1 MEMTTH
7 PITHMPMSG
16 SSYDDWNLDK
26 TRRMNLWDSKRFPKN
41 QCPHCNGSGWI
52 WKDWG
57 ESEWIPCSCQSRIQ
71 TRKHTEN
78 AGLSKS
84 LAKFNLND
92 FRADQAWQTALL
104 KCTCDYARHPK
115 GFLFIC
121 GQPGAGKTHLAA
133 GAFNYILK
141 GGARGKGRSWP
152 DLMAE
157 LKAAQNTPDYV
168 RLMDELKG
176 CQILY
181 LDDFLHAVKKQP
193 TTGDLKLAF
202 EIINARYD
210 NDRNPTIITSNL
222 TPSEIAKFDSSL
234 SGRIVEAAG
243 AHMLIIAPDPD
254 RDYRTRKG
262 VEV

>member
-7 PITHMPMSG
+7 PITHMPTSEL
-16 SSYDDWNLDK
+16 SCEDWNRDK

-52 WKDWG
+52 CKDWEKG
-57 ESEWIPCSCQSRIQ
+57 EWIPCSCQSSIQ
-71 TRKHTEN
+71 TRKHTAN

-84 LAKFNLND
+84 IAGFRLGD
-92 FRADQAWQTALL
+92 FEHGQGWQSALL
-104 KCTCDYARHPK
+104 KSACDYARDPK

-133 GAFNYILK
+133 GAFRHILS
-141 GGARGKGRSWP
+141 GGARGKYWSWP

-168 RLMDELKG
+168 QLMAELKG

-202 EIINARYD
+202 EIISARYD

-222 TPSEIAKFDSSL
+222 IPEDIARFDSSL
-234 SGRIVEAAG
+234 SGRIIEASG
-243 AHMLIIAPDPD
+243 EHLLIIKPDPA
-254 RDYRTRKG
+254 RDYRPKKA

>member
-1 MEMTTH
+1 MNQPLMTLMHT
-7 PITHMPMSG
+7 SG
-16 SSYDDWNLDK
+16 SSYEEWNRDK
-26 TRRMNLWDSKRFPKN
+26 TRRMNQWDSKRFPRN

-52 WKDWG
+52 CKDWSEG
-57 ESEWIPCSCQSRIQ
+57 EWISCSCQSSIQ
-71 TRKHTEN
+71 TRKHTAN

-84 LAKFNLND
+84 IAGFKLND
-92 FRADQAWQTALL
+92 FKTNYEWQTMLL
-104 KCTCDYARHPK
+104 KSACDYARKPR

-133 GAFNYILK
+133 GAFGHILK
-141 GGARGKGRSWP
+141 GGARGKYWSWL

-157 LKAAQNTPDYV
+157 LKAAQNSADYV
-168 RLMDELKG
+168 QLMAELKG

-222 TPSEIAKFDSSL
+222 TPPDIAKFDSSL

-243 AHMLIIAPDPD
+243 EHLLIIKPDSD
-254 RDYRTRKG
+254 RDYRTRKA